1 MSAFTEPE
9 SSVLAEAAA
18 RLADP
23 GFAVVRDFLD
33 ASTAGALRAETEAF
47 RDAGI
52 LREAAVGRG
61 GGKEV
66 RSEIRGDEVLWLDP
80 LALTDAQARYGEAM
94 ESLRA
99 ELNRALFLG
108 LFDLEAH
115 LACYPAGAFYKAHLD
130 CHRGVSARVVSAIV
144 YLNDAWTP
152 GDGGLLR
159 LYTDPEAGV
168 LGPAAD
174 ILPEAGKLV
183 LFRSADFWHEVLPA
197 RRERFSLTGWFRR
210 RDDAPA

>member
-1 MSAFTEPE
+1 MTPFPEPG
-9 SSVLAEAAA
+9 SVALADAAAALAE
-18 RLADP
+18 P

-33 ASTAGALRAETEAF
+33 EATVGALRGETEAF

-61 GGKEV
+61 GGKEI
-66 RSEIRGDEVLWLDP
+66 RSEIRGDRVLWLDP
-80 LALTDAQARYGEAM
+80 LALTEPQSRYWEAM
-94 ESLRA
+94 ESVRVD
-99 ELNRALFLG
+99 LNRTLFLG

-130 CHRGVSARVVSAIV
+130 CHRGGSARLVSAIV
-144 YLNDAWTP
+144 YLNDRWTAA
-152 GDGGLLR
+152 DGGQLR

-168 LGPAAD
+168 SGAALD

-183 LFRSADFWHEVLPA
+183 LFRSSDFWHEVLPA
-197 RRERFSLTGWFRR
+197 RRERFSLTGWFRK

>member
-1 MSAFTEPE
+1 MSVSPEPE
-9 SSVLAEAAA
+9 PSVLADAAV

-23 GFAVVRDFLD
+23 GFAVVRDFLE
-33 ASTAGALRAETEAF
+33 ASTVRALRAEMEAF

-52 LREAAVGRG
+52 LRGAAVGRG

-80 LALTDAQARYGEAM
+80 LALTDAQVRYGEAM
-94 ESLRA
+94 ESLRS

-130 CHRGVSARVVSAIV
+130 CHRGFSARVVSAIV
-144 YLNDAWTP
+144 YLNDAWTRD
-152 GDGGLLR
+152 DGGLLR
-159 LYTDPEAGV
+159 LYTDAEAGV
-168 LGPAAD
+168 RGPAAD

-183 LFRSADFWHEVLPA
+183 LFRSTDFWHEVLPA

-210 RDDAPA
+210 RDEAPN